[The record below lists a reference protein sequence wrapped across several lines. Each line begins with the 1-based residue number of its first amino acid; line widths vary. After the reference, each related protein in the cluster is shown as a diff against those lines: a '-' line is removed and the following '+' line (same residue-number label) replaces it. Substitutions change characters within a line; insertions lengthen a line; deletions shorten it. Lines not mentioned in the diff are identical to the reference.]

1 MKKGYIIP
9 NGVAMETHENK
20 TVVFLTE
27 LGFVVELVPSRPT
40 IRQSKTPD
48 AIINGKEWEIK
59 SPKKNGKYTIEHML
73 QSAEKQSPNVIIDL
87 RRNTAPVRSLAKIK
101 HRAGLRNKLK
111 NVVVI
116 TKDGRIIDIKGS
128 L

>member
-9 NGVAMETHENK
+9 NGVVLEKHEYK

-27 LGFVVELVPSRPT
+27 LGYIVELIPPRP
-40 IRQSKTPD
+40 QEQVKTPD
-48 AIINGKEWEIK
+48 AKINGKFWEIK
-59 SPKKNGKYTIEHML
+59 APRNNGKYTIDHML
-73 QSAEKQSPNVIIDL
+73 EHAKSQSANIIVDL
-87 RRNTAPVRSLAKIK
+87 RRSKAPVRSLAKIK
-101 HRAGLRNKLK
+101 HGVSKRTKLK

-116 TKDGRIIDIKGS
+116 TKGRELLDIKGS